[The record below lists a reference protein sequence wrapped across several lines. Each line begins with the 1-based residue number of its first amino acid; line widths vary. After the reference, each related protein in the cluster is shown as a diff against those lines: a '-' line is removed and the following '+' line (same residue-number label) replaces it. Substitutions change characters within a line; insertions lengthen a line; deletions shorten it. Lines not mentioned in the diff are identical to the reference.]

1 MTRKMRKSDNI
12 AIVRKMCVTRW
23 WWWFEGGRTDFRTL
37 LSKKGHHH
45 YYLSFS
51 SPGLQ
56 KNVAI
61 CASFICINTWDLM
74 TPIFAAR
81 VQTYNKF
88 CCCPVLYNDK
98 VRFVDT
104 IPFFSNLHTH
114 VLSFFLLCSIFNELS
129 AKKCYQL
136 FSFRLYYSRFGFG
149 MVISTIAILFLMT
162 KHS

>member
-1 MTRKMRKSDNI
+1 MSSFPGTTYGNYLLKGRVANKKPSDVPFCQHISMTRKMRKSDNI

-45 YYLSFS
+45 YLSFS

-88 CCCPVLYNDK
+88 CCDVLYNDK
-98 VRFVDT
+98 VRCVDT

-114 VLSFFLLCSIFNELS
+114 VLSFFLLCSIFKTATN
-129 AKKCYQL
+129 
-136 FSFRLYYSRFGFG
+136 
-149 MVISTIAILFLMT
+149 
-162 KHS
+162 

>member
-1 MTRKMRKSDNI
+1 MSSFPGTTYGNYLLKGRVADKKPSVPFCHDAENALDNI

-45 YYLSFS
+45 YLSFSS

-98 VRFVDT
+98 VRCVDT

-114 VLSFFLLCSIFNELS
+114 VLSFFLLCSIFKTATN
-129 AKKCYQL
+129 
-136 FSFRLYYSRFGFG
+136 
-149 MVISTIAILFLMT
+149 
-162 KHS
+162 